1 MVARSKMREIP
12 VLDDLI
18 ASAIDREC
26 HSLLCTVEHDSNG
39 SVLRDAC
46 EAYEDF
52 IDFDLLIETGMIA
65 PEDVHLFKFVETAE
79 EGWAALKG
87 AYGFEGIEDVS
98 KAAGEL

>member
-52 IDFDLLIETGMIA
+52 IDFEQMMSLSMQQQKPQGIAGALQDIEKKPPRRTWR
-65 PEDVHLFKFVETAE
+65 H
-79 EGWAALKG
+79 
-87 AYGFEGIEDVS
+87 
-98 KAAGEL
+98 